1 MNILTEK
8 SSTTLKGTVW
18 RKTCFLSEF
27 SEKAASAACLM
38 GWLHDR
44 ALVPDPTFG
53 GIVLRI
59 TLRDCSGLRDFVV
72 TTKPFIDLLSTLEYE
87 SVIAIKVLGKE
98 ILDVKILARA
108 KPAIFSPKVITD
120 FSTIDLVVHR
130 PLAIRTERM
139 KAVLRVQDQIFT
151 SARQFFHKEGFCE
164 LRPPILSPAT
174 DPGIRGA
181 IGADV
186 NFYGKKYKITTSMI
200 LYKQMA
206 ICSLEKV
213 YAFSPNVRLE
223 PVKTRQTGR
232 HLAEFCQI
240 DVEQAFINYHDAMA
254 LAERLLV
261 AILSDVKN
269 NCQKELKLLERSLTI
284 PTRPFKKLTFQEAL
298 NILSKAGFKQLQQRK
313 ELPWEAEKML
323 SNTFDEPF
331 WVTEFPYGS
340 RGFYDRQDPN
350 RPAVLRDFD
359 LLYPAGFGEA
369 ISGSE
374 REYLYPRVK
383 KRMLEQGLPLDEY
396 SWYLDMLQHGVP
408 PSAGFGLGLERLTR
422 YICGLEN
429 IWEATAFPKVPG
441 VHSP

>member
-8 SSTTLKGTVW
+8 SSTLKGTDW
-18 RKTCFLSEF
+18 RKTCFVSEF
-27 SEKAASAACLM
+27 SEKAAEAACLM

-44 ALVPDPTFG
+44 TLVPDPTFG
-53 GIVLRI
+53 GIILKM
-59 TLRDCSGLRDFVV
+59 TLRDCSGLREFVV

-87 SVIAIKVLGKE
+87 SVVAIKVLGKE
-98 ILDVKILARA
+98 VLDVKVLARA

-120 FSTIDLVVHR
+120 FSAIDLVVHR

-139 KAVLRVQDQIFT
+139 KAILRVQDRIFI
-151 SARQFFHKEGFCE
+151 SARQFFQEEGFYE

-181 IGADV
+181 IAADV
-186 NFYGKKYKITTSMI
+186 NFYGKNYKITTSMI

-223 PVKTRQTGR
+223 PTRTQLTGR

-240 DVEQAFINYHDAMA
+240 DVEQAFIDYHDAMA

-261 AILSDVKN
+261 AILSDVKS

-284 PTRPFKKLTFQEAL
+284 PARPFKQLTYQEAL
-298 NILSKAGFKQLQQRK
+298 NILIEIGFKQLQPRK

-323 SNTFDEPF
+323 SNTFNEPF
-331 WVTEFPYGS
+331 WVTEYPYGS
-340 RGFYDRQDPN
+340 RGFYDRQDPK
-350 RPAVLRDFD
+350 RPAFLRDFD

-383 KRMLEQGLPLDEY
+383 KRMLEQGLSLDEY
-396 SWYLDMLQHGVP
+396 SWYLEMLQQGVP

-422 YICGLEN
+422 YICGLEK

-441 VHSP
+441 VYSP